1 MAPMALQ
8 AHQEAG
14 LRRPPAR
21 HQDLIPVRR
30 EVHIRPA
37 VLPVQHIPAAAARQA
52 TVIPEVLIPAAA
64 VHHPAA
70 ATPVAAIPA
79 AEAHLAAA
87 TAVAAV
93 IPVAD
98 VVVAVAT
105 VVATAPAA
113 VVEGDSSLLSFCQMI
128 VKQLDHS

>member
-1 MAPMALQ
+1 MALQ

-14 LRRPPAR
+14 LRRPPA

-52 TVIPEVLIPAAA
+52 
-64 VHHPAA
+64 A

-79 AEAHLAAA
+79 AAAHLAVA

-98 VVVAVAT
+98 VVAAVAT
-105 VVATAPAA
+105 VVATVPAA

>member
-64 VHHPAA
+64 ARPAEA
-70 ATPVAAIPA
+70 ILVAAIPA
-79 AEAHLAAA
+79 VEAHLAAA
-87 TAVAAV
+87 TAAAV

-98 VVVAVAT
+98 VVAVAAT
-105 VVATAPAA
+105 VVATVPAA
-113 VVEGDSSLLSFCQMI
+113 VVEGDSSLRSFCQMI